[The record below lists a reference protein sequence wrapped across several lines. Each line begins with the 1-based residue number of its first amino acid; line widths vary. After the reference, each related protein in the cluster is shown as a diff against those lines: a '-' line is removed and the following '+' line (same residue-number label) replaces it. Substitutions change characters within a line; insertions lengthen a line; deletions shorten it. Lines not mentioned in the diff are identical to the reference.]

1 MAVKETVP
9 SQASTDPQDIAPG
22 RRRFITIVLGAISG
36 AIAAILGI
44 PLGGFFSLP
53 ALREQEFAW
62 AEAGPVDQFKVGEI
76 KFVLL
81 KPLKRP
87 LWPEEPPRMVVFV
100 SRKADGSFDVFH
112 NHCTHVGCPTNWNPE
127 AQRFFSPCHGGV
139 FDRDGR
145 VLAGPPPR
153 PLDRHEWKVENGVL
167 YAGPIYMVNERLER
181 VGEYHSA

>member
-1 MAVKETVP
+1 MPGKQAD
-9 SQASTDPQDIAPG
+9 QASLPPS
-22 RRRFITIVLGAISG
+22 RRRFIATVLGAISG
-36 AIAAILGI
+36 AIAGILGV
-44 PLGGFFSLP
+44 PLGGFFGLP
-53 ALREQEFAW
+53 ALREREFAW
-62 AEAGPVDQFKVGEI
+62 AEVGPTDQFKVGEI

-87 LWPEEPPRMVVFV
+87 VWPEEAPKMAVFV

-112 NHCTHVGCPTNWNPE
+112 SHCTHVGCPINWSPQ

-153 PLDRHEWKVENGVL
+153 PLDRHEWKVENEVL
-167 YAGPIYMVNERLER
+167 YAGRIYIVNERLER
-181 VGEYHSA
+181 VGWYHSA